1 MAKRLVTLLLIGILL
16 ITFNGCRSPREI
28 PSGIAVEFNN
38 HAASAYVAHDKGW
51 FETEGLGL
59 LPIFQIYESGA
70 AIAIALARGDIQ
82 IAYLGLTGAILSY
95 ARGVPITVVSGVHQ
109 YGYGLVVRPEIKNI
123 TDLNNMTV
131 GSLREGT
138 VTDLLFNIIIE
149 KYNLKN
155 ITISRMSPSEAV
167 IALTSGQLAA
177 AIIPEQHATVA
188 GSKGFPMLI
197 KSQDLWPGMQGDVL
211 VVRTRLAEE
220 NPDLVATL
228 VAVTHRATAWINEH
242 PVETAEIMAGQL
254 QVAGQVLYPAK
265 EAPVTTNFQITP
277 EIISRS
283 MQRIKYTTDINPA
296 VVQEMIDFMVN
307 LGYIKS
313 EFKAADI
320 LNLRYLP

>member
-1 MAKRLVTLLLIGILL
+1 MTKRLVTLLLIGILL
-16 ITFNGCRSPREI
+16 ITFSSCRRPREV
-28 PSGIAVEFNN
+28 PTSIAVEFNN
-38 HAASAYVAHDKGW
+38 HAASAYVAHAKGW
-51 FETEGLGL
+51 FEAEGLGL
-59 LPIFQIYESGA
+59 LPIFQIYESGT

-82 IAYLGLTGAILSY
+82 IAYMGLTGAILSY
-95 ARGVPITVVSGVHQ
+95 ARGVPITVVAGVHQ
-109 YGYGLVVRPEIKNI
+109 YGYGLVVRPEIKDVE
-123 TDLNNMTV
+123 DLNNMTV

-138 VTDLLFNIIIE
+138 VTDLLLNIIIE

-155 ITISRMSPSEAV
+155 ITVSRMSPSEAV

-177 AIIPEQHATVA
+177 ALIPEQHATVA
-188 GSKGFPMLI
+188 ESKGFPMLV
-197 KSQDLWPGMQGDVL
+197 KSQDLWPDMQGDVL
-211 VVRTRLAEE
+211 VVRTKLMEE
-220 NPDLVATL
+220 NSDLVATL
-228 VAVTHRATAWINEH
+228 VEVTHRATAWINEH

-254 QVAGQVLYPAK
+254 QVAGQELYPVK
-265 EAPVTTNFQITP
+265 EITVTTNFQITP

-320 LNLRYLP
+320 LNLRYLQ